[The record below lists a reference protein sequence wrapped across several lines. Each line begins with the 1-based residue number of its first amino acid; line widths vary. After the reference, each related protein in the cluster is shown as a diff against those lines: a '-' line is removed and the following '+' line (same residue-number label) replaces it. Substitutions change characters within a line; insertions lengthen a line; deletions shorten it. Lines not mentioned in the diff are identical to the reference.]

1 MNTNMV
7 FLANHGIDFS
17 GSKRDVLSMV
27 GSRLSC
33 FHCENPQFF
42 NAYKQNASKDCNPLI
57 HRFNDDHWQYA
68 DFSLDVLL
76 GKSDPRKVFIFGGP
90 YGFLLR
96 ISDPYI
102 EFLAPIYNRHDW
114 YSPDNSRDVAEW
126 RSYFRQ
132 ITVLLGGKVV
142 LYITTA
148 YFEKYHA
155 FFRDMDT
162 SFTQKLETLKTKH
175 GVINKPFTAYG
186 NGKYPRYFLD
196 NVESY

>member
-1 MNTNMV
+1 MV

-17 GSKRDVLSMV
+17 GGKRDVLRMI

-42 NAYKQNASKDCNPLI
+42 IAYEQNAYKDCKHLI
-57 HRFNDDHWQYA
+57 RGFRNDCWRCA
-68 DFSLDVLL
+68 DFSLDVLFR
-76 GKSDPRKVFIFGGP
+76 KSDPRKVFIFGGP
-90 YGFLLR
+90 CGFLLR

-126 RSYFRQ
+126 RNYFRQ

-148 YFEKYHA
+148 YFEKYHV
-155 FFRDMDT
+155 FFRDMET
-162 SFTQKLETLKTKH
+162 GFAQKMETLKTKP
-175 GVINKPFTAYG
+175 GIINKPFTAYG

-196 NVESY
+196 NVENF